1 MRIPRI
7 NFIKTSYNHVKSACK
22 KGVKYMSEPPRFDEF
37 MRKNPSTGLTT
48 DELIDLI
55 LRNL

>member
-1 MRIPRI
+1 MKVPRI
-7 NFIKTSYNHVKSACK
+7 NFVRTPYNYVKSACK
-22 KGVKYMSEPPRFDEF
+22 KGVKFMSEPLDYDEF
-37 MRKNPSTGLTT
+37 MKKSPSTGLTT